1 MISSLPQYL
10 YHQTWQDGDLPWG
23 ARFCKVTW
31 PNDHVDFQGHVI
43 NKSQYVSLTS
53 ILITTKL
60 GRVVTYLEG
69 FLPIKSRGLT
79 RSHDRLKPLYLH
91 YHNAYA
97 FKIDRMVT
105 YHESFLRVKSND
117 PLVLWSSCRI
127 TRQSKIISPLLQCFF
142 LPANLAGWLL
152 SRRTLYA

>member
-1 MISSLPQYL
+1 MSCEITWQNNISIAKVSRMLTFLDGLIPIMSYDTLFTWFCDITWDTLITWFCEITWYIITMISSLPQYL

-23 ARFCKVTW
+23 APFCKVTW
-31 PNDHVDFQGHVI
+31 PNDHMDFQGHVI

-97 FKIDRMVT
+97 
-105 YHESFLRVKSND
+105 H
-117 PLVLWSSCRI
+117 
-127 TRQSKIISPLLQCFF
+127 
-142 LPANLAGWLL
+142 
-152 SRRTLYA
+152 